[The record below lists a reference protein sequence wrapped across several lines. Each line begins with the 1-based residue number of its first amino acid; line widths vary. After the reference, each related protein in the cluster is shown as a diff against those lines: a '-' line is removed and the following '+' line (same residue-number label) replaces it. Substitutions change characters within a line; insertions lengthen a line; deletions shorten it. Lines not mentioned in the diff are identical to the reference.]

1 MTLTSPSDL
10 GATRHLVVSQ
20 RLRERRRTLG
30 LTQKQVI
37 SRLARLGVLSTNKAL
52 SSLEHGSGLDVAKL
66 PELAEA
72 LDCSVTW
79 LLGLTDDPHSWEPAG
94 RRPTAGPRDA
104 GRRRRGGRARDPLG
118 AGRSPLAF
126 GPFRASWVRSPGRSS
141 RAGQPAREGRR
152 PESAD
157 RPRQRGGRWCAL
169 LAGCGLRDRW
179 WLRGH
184 LGRWSDRRRDGRAGP
199 IALTDQRGSV
209 VTLERPGPPD
219 RHHPAA
225 GRVDPRRRRPERRP
239 SRRDAERLVGRCA
252 RRDPRDDL
260 PGRLGG
266 SS

>member
-94 RRPTAGPRDA
+94 RRPTAGQRT
-104 GRRRRGGRARDPLG
+104 RAVDG
-118 AGRSPLAF
+118 EVVALAT
-126 GPFRASWVRSPGRSS
+126 P
-141 RAGQPAREGRR
+141 
-152 PESAD
+152 SA
-157 RPRQRGGRWCAL
+157 
-169 LAGCGLRDRW
+169 LAGTPGVRPLPRV
-179 WLRGH
+179 
-184 LGRWSDRRRDGRAGP
+184 LGPLS
-199 IALTDQRGSV
+199 GS
-209 VTLERPGPPD
+209 E
-219 RHHPAA
+219 
-225 GRVDPRRRRPERRP
+225 
-239 SRRDAERLVGRCA
+239 
-252 RRDPRDDL
+252 
-260 PGRLGG
+260 
-266 SS
+266 